1 MEFSLPKEFK
11 EAEKDIT
18 AFIFSKL
25 EKGNNILIGEQIR
38 LRKHKEVL
46 EFVYPDDWYSQYW
59 SKLATDIK
67 LKV

>member
-1 MEFSLPKEFK
+1 MHKKYIMEIDL
-11 EAEKDIT
+11 
-18 AFIFSKL
+18 L
-25 EKGNNILIGEQIR
+25 EEGNNILIGEQIR